1 MTEPTIVTCAVTG
14 NITSRS
20 QHPRLPVTPAEIA
33 DASIKAAHAGAAIAH
48 IHVRDPE
55 TGSPSMEFKYYKEV
69 VDRIRDS
76 NTDLLINLTT
86 GAGGRFVPG
95 SPDPRVAGPGSTLLP
110 PDERVSHVLALKP
123 EICTLDLNTM
133 FSGDSVVINTPS
145 SITRMA
151 NLIRDAGVVPE
162 LEVFDS
168 GDIHLAR
175 KLIAEDVL
183 EGPGLFQIVLGI
195 RYGFA
200 ATPETMLYAKTL
212 LPTGCQW
219 AAFGIGRAEFP
230 MVAQAFVLG
239 GHVRVGME
247 DNLYLARGQLTPDN
261 AALVERAVEIVERLG
276 GSIATPSEARAMLRV
291 TSPIKEL
298 SDV

>member
-1 MTEPTIVTCAVTG
+1 
-14 NITSRS
+14 
-20 QHPRLPVTPAEIA
+20 
-33 DASIKAAHAGAAIAH
+33 
-48 IHVRDPE
+48 
-55 TGSPSMEFKYYKEV
+55 MEFKYYKEV

-76 NTDLLINLTT
+76 NTDLIVNLTT

-145 SITRMA
+145 SVARMA
-151 NLIRDAGVVPE
+151 ELIRGAGVVPE

-175 KLIAEDVL
+175 TLITEGVL
-183 EGPGLFQIVLGI
+183 AGPGLFQIVLGV

-200 ATPETMLYAKTL
+200 ATSDTMMYAKAL
-212 LPTGCQW
+212 LPAGCQW

-230 MVAQAFVLG
+230 MVAQAFLLG

-247 DNLYLARGQLTPDN
+247 DNLYLAQGRLTPDN
-261 AALVERAVEIVERLG
+261 AALVERAVRVVELLG
-276 GSIATPSEARAMLRV
+276 GSIATPAEARAMLRLKSHV
-291 TSPIKEL
+291 KEP